1 MGVRTIYSYVCL
13 INSASKAIA
22 QQHPDIMDSIL
33 RNKGS
38 KSCHGTDRICDNV
51 TVEGEKEWER
61 ERVCIDIASLSCVAD
76 RVHMANIKNTTAMA
90 AQLQG

>member
-22 QQHPDIMDSIL
+22 EQHPDIMESIL
-33 RNKGS
+33 RNTGTE
-38 KSCHGTDRICDNV
+38 SCHDTDRTCENF
-51 TVEGEKEWER
+51 TVEREKELER

-76 RVHMANIKNTTAMA
+76 RVHMANIKKTAAMA
-90 AQLQG
+90 AQLKG